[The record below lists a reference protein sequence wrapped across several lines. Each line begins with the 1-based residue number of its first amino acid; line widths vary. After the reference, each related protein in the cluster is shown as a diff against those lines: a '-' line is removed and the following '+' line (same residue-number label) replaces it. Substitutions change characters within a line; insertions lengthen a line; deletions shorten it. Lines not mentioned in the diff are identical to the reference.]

1 VLSWKCDD
9 DIAAGNDQNVARVSE
24 TTRNDH
30 IQPLIR
36 GAGIVRG
43 QNTDGESARIVGTP
57 RRRLHHSAE
66 TTADQYGASARDLP
80 ADFFSQLTHGL
91 GTRAC
96 TTHCNVNPSLCHR
109 LSHIHRIVRM
119 HRVHSERARASRA
132 CPSGL
137 RVGLALR
144 AKSGNRRTMK
154 RPIAE
159 FLVITLNAGS
169 EAEQA
174 RAEHEAWQILRRKQ
188 GYVTHRLYQQ
198 LDNPLAHLVYSEWE
212 STKAVDGA
220 RQHLQ
225 GTPLM
230 RRARA
235 TLAGPPQRLLF
246 EISGPITSTKGLDL
260 GDTAVAASGVARL
273 KAPSDSWRLTEQKLW
288 ALLASQPGH
297 ITHILLR
304 GIGNPLVVGSVSH
317 WADSAAFQ
325 TALAQVDGAVGA
337 AAAEALAGPVDYVQ
351 YKLLRD

>member
-1 VLSWKCDD
+1 
-9 DIAAGNDQNVARVSE
+9 
-24 TTRNDH
+24 
-30 IQPLIR
+30 
-36 GAGIVRG
+36 
-43 QNTDGESARIVGTP
+43 
-57 RRRLHHSAE
+57 
-66 TTADQYGASARDLP
+66 
-80 ADFFSQLTHGL
+80 
-91 GTRAC
+91 
-96 TTHCNVNPSLCHR
+96 
-109 LSHIHRIVRM
+109 
-119 HRVHSERARASRA
+119 
-132 CPSGL
+132 
-137 RVGLALR
+137 
-144 AKSGNRRTMK
+144 MK

-159 FLVITLNAGS
+159 LLIITLNAGS

-188 GYVTHRLYQQ
+188 GYVTHRIYQQ
-198 LDNPLAHLVYSEWE
+198 LNNPLSRLVYSEWE

-235 TLAGPPQRLLF
+235 TLVGPPQRLVF

-260 GDTAVAASGVARL
+260 EDSAIAANGLARL
-273 KAPSDSWRLTEQKLW
+273 KAPSDSWRVTEQKHW

-304 GIGNPLVVGSVSH
+304 GIGDPLVVGSISH

-325 TALAQVDGAVGA
+325 TALARGESTEGA
-337 AAAEALAGPVDYVQ
+337 AAAEALSGPVDYVL